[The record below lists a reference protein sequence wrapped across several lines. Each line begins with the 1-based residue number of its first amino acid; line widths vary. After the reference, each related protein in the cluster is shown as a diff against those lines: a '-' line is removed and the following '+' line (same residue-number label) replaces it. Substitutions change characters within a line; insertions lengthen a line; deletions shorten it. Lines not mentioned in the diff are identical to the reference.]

1 MVLEGYLYVGTSL
14 RSLHMFSAF
23 GTRAVFSMD
32 ACLLSLSSVYAGHYP
47 LERWC
52 DWRCGD
58 QNLHWILSRVS
69 SLLCDCHCPV
79 KGSLLPTC
87 WDGSP
92 QIHFWAEVWGR
103 CDWNSPT
110 GEEPLSI
117 PLPELFTKCALL
129 CHLSPA
135 VVGPALNP
143 TSIMGMPEISPRVPP
158 LKSGPK
164 TTVFIWPTVEA
175 LEAAQILAWPGL
187 HKHAPTK
194 STAAKTRPIS
204 AVVASSV
211 HSDVLPVLNLQRGQW
226 KYKST
231 AYAAVGRD
239 FSAAS

>member
-1 MVLEGYLYVGTSL
+1 M
-14 RSLHMFSAF
+14 
-23 GTRAVFSMD
+23 
-32 ACLLSLSSVYAGHYP
+32 
-47 LERWC
+47 
-52 DWRCGD
+52 
-58 QNLHWILSRVS
+58 
-69 SLLCDCHCPV
+69 LCDCHCPV
-79 KGSLLPTC
+79 KGRVFCLLVGMEAPR
-87 WDGSP
+87 S
-92 QIHFWAEVWGR
+92 ISELKYEVGVIGTLPLR
-103 CDWNSPT
+103 
-110 GEEPLSI
+110 EEPLSI

>member
-1 MVLEGYLYVGTSL
+1 M
-14 RSLHMFSAF
+14 
-23 GTRAVFSMD
+23 
-32 ACLLSLSSVYAGHYP
+32 YAGHYP

-52 DWRCGD
+52 DWPCGD

-69 SLLCDCHCPV
+69 SLLCGCHCPV
-79 KGSLLPTC
+79 KGRVFCLLVGMEAPR
-87 WDGSP
+87 S
-92 QIHFWAEVWGR
+92 ISELKYEVGVIGTLPLR
-103 CDWNSPT
+103 
-110 GEEPLSI
+110 EEPLSI

-226 KYKST
+226 RYKST